1 MFKEYVAEDINTFV
15 DPDEFG
21 EKAKLNGVT
30 VNIVPDKEQMDY
42 KIKKDYDGLII
53 GDILFFISAEEYKK
67 IPRMSR
73 PASAGDA
80 LMFNGKPATVVS
92 CNEMSGMYE
101 MILKF
106 AG

>member
-80 LMFNGKPATVVS
+80 LLFNGRPATVVS
-92 CNEMSGMYE
+92 CTEMSDLYE
-101 MILKF
+101 IILQI